1 MPAPTI
7 VRHLTSRALSEVSS
21 GHIGVR
27 AGVDQSNIED
37 GMVISLPPDPMAAA
51 AEVREVNREITGR
64 TVGVIITHVKCSAGA
79 GERHRGNR
87 SRQVGNYQQT
97 EGYVN
102 RWDRA
107 GIRMGG
113 T

>member
-1 MPAPTI
+1 
-7 VRHLTSRALSEVSS
+7 
-21 GHIGVR
+21 VR

-37 GMVISLPPDPMAAA
+37 GMVIFLPPDPMAAA

-64 TVGVIITHVKCSAGA
+64 TVGVIITHVKCRAGA

-87 SRQVGNYQQT
+87 IPWVENYQQT
-97 EGYVN
+97 EVYVN
-102 RWDRA
+102 WWERA
-107 GIRMGG
+107 GIRMRG